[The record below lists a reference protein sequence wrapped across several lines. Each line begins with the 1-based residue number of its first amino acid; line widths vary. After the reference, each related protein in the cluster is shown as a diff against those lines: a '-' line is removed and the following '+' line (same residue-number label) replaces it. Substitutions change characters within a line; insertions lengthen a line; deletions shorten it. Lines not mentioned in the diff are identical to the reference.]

1 MSGYI
6 IDATLPDPAAPSHAD
21 WRPDDQPAPYDFEVQ
36 LYKVVG
42 TDRRG
47 EIWLSGQ
54 PSFVATEEKARRLV
68 AEAGP
73 GGGYNRYLRRTKVS
87 PGPIGRW
94 MFALRSHPFDDD
106 PKNQHLEGYCLE
118 CSANYISRSRR
129 TLSMMED
136 LYHVGRV
143 GQDEWEGYTWAWATG
158 AARFGD
164 YPGWETPPFSHTA
177 REFGE
182 RLRELAAARQAEN
195 DLPPIAL

>member
-21 WRPDDQPAPYDFEVQ
+21 WQPNDQPAPHDFEVLLHTLFDFGNSPQ
-36 LYKVVG
+36 
-42 TDRRG
+42 G
-47 EIWLSGQ
+47 EELWMGNKPI
-54 PSFVATEEKARRLV
+54 FVATEEEARRLV

-94 MFALRSHPFDDD
+94 MFALRSHPFDGS
-106 PKNQHLEGYCLE
+106 PQNQHLEGYCLE
-118 CSANYISRSRR
+118 CSANYISVSRR
-129 TLSMMED
+129 PLSMIED
-136 LYHVGRV
+136 LYHVGRI

-164 YPGWETPPFSHTA
+164 YPGWDTPPFSHTA

-182 RLRELAAARQAEN
+182 RLKELAAERQAEGS
-195 DLPPIAL
+195 L